1 MAIKRG
7 RIIAYNVVLT
17 SVVMRLFYSGIRGQ
31 IECWSSVSFRKI
43 NSFDLMPTCT
53 DYIDSNYMM
62 MMMVMFKF
70 DSQINLTFCNS
81 LLEAGNRDSPK
92 V

>member
-1 MAIKRG
+1 MASIAAIKRG

-31 IECWSSVSFRKI
+31 IECWLSVSFRKI

-53 DYIDSNYMM
+53 DYRQQLYDDDDGD
-62 MMMVMFKF
+62 V
-70 DSQINLTFCNS
+70 QIWFP
-81 LLEAGNRDSPK
+81 D
-92 V
+92 